1 MKVLHNSKS
10 KPGVMAYKGNPS
22 TQKNS
27 KSLRSVWV
35 PYTEWYLVK
44 TKTNNLKK
52 ILPQIPKQINSLNIG
67 MKLQKPEIF
76 DLMFGMLISFQV
88 NWI

>member
-27 KSLRSVWV
+27 KSLRSIWV

-52 ILPQIPKQINSLNIG
+52 YSL
-67 MKLQKPEIF
+67 K
-76 DLMFGMLISFQV
+76 FQ
-88 NWI
+88 NKSTALT